1 VPDEVIPLKSAP
13 LGTTTK
19 FEYCL
24 PHHHVG
30 AAHSQAGAIMTRRL
44 GVLAAAI
51 FVGLSCSTPA
61 SAETALTESPITPGF
76 WSFPRKP
83 VAPSDT
89 VAACRA
95 HLEIRFADGH
105 FIGLRVQKRDLGLTQ
120 REVESVGRCS
130 FDRDK
135 QLDTCEIRNIHADG
149 SILAGVLTVKYTLD
163 PKGDAKAAPKTDA
176 KTDAKADAKSEPKP
190 DAKRIAKILVTPKMI
205 TDSPVDNAPYEAFP
219 VRCPDDTV
227 WTIFGETAP
236 PK

>member
-1 VPDEVIPLKSAP
+1 
-13 LGTTTK
+13 
-19 FEYCL
+19 
-24 PHHHVG
+24 
-30 AAHSQAGAIMTRRL
+30 MTRRF
-44 GVLAAAI
+44 GVLTAAV
-51 FVGLSCSTPA
+51 FVAFSCSTPA
-61 SAETALTESPITPGF
+61 SAETAFSESPITAGF

-89 VAACRA
+89 VATCRA

-105 FIGLRVQKRDLGLTQ
+105 FIGLRAQKRDLGLTQ

-149 SILAGVLTVKYTLD
+149 SILAGVFTIKYTLD

-176 KTDAKADAKSEPKP
+176 KTDAKADAKADAKSEPKP

-205 TDSPVDNAPYEAFP
+205 TDSPVDNAPYEAFL
-219 VRCPDDTV
+219 VRCPDDAV

>member
-1 VPDEVIPLKSAP
+1 
-13 LGTTTK
+13 
-19 FEYCL
+19 
-24 PHHHVG
+24 
-30 AAHSQAGAIMTRRL
+30 MTRRF
-44 GVLAAAI
+44 GVLTTAV
-51 FVGLSCSTPA
+51 FVVFSCGTPA
-61 SAETALTESPITPGF
+61 SAETAFSESPITAGF

-105 FIGLRVQKRDLGLTQ
+105 FIGLRAQKRDLGLTQ

-135 QLDTCEIRNIHADG
+135 QLDICEIRYIHADG
-149 SILAGVLTVKYTLD
+149 SILAGVLTIKYMLD
-163 PKGDAKAAPKTDA
+163 SKGDPKAAPKTDG
-176 KTDAKADAKSEPKP
+176 KADQKSESKP
-190 DAKRIAKILVTPKMI
+190 DAKRIAKILVTPKMV

-219 VRCPDDTV
+219 VRCPDDTA
-227 WTIFGETAP
+227 WTILSETAP

>member
-1 VPDEVIPLKSAP
+1 
-13 LGTTTK
+13 
-19 FEYCL
+19 
-24 PHHHVG
+24 
-30 AAHSQAGAIMTRRL
+30 MTRRF
-44 GVLAAAI
+44 GVLTAAV
-51 FVGLSCSTPA
+51 FVAFSCSTPA
-61 SAETALTESPITPGF
+61 SAETAFSESPITAGF

-105 FIGLRVQKRDLGLTQ
+105 FIGLRPQKRDLGLTQ

-135 QLDTCEIRNIHADG
+135 QLDICEIRNIHADG
-149 SILAGVLTVKYTLD
+149 SILAGVLTIKYTLD
-163 PKGDAKAAPKTDA
+163 SKGDPKAAPKTDG
-176 KTDAKADAKSEPKP
+176 KADQKSESKP
-190 DAKRIAKILVTPKMI
+190 DAKRIARILVTPKMV

-219 VRCPDDTV
+219 VRCPDDTA
-227 WTIFGETAP
+227 WTILSETAP

>member
-1 VPDEVIPLKSAP
+1 
-13 LGTTTK
+13 
-19 FEYCL
+19 
-24 PHHHVG
+24 
-30 AAHSQAGAIMTRRL
+30 MTRRF
-44 GVLAAAI
+44 GVLTAAV
-51 FVGLSCSTPA
+51 FVAFSCSTPA
-61 SAETALTESPITPGF
+61 SAETAFSESPITAGF

-105 FIGLRVQKRDLGLTQ
+105 FIGLRAQKRDLGLTQ

-135 QLDTCEIRNIHADG
+135 QLDICEIRNIHADG
-149 SILAGVLTVKYTLD
+149 SILAGVLTIKYTLD
-163 PKGDAKAAPKTDA
+163 SKGDPKAAPKTDG
-176 KTDAKADAKSEPKP
+176 KADQKSESKP
-190 DAKRIAKILVTPKMI
+190 DAKRIARILVTPKMV

-219 VRCPDDTV
+219 VRCPDDTA
-227 WTIFGETAP
+227 WTILSETAP